1 MNITKLPSGSY
12 RIRKM
17 ENGRT
22 YSITV
27 PYKPGKK
34 EADKLISEKIS
45 GADVNRNTFLECAEE
60 YVRGKQHTLSPAT
73 IRGYTSIIKMLPEKL
88 KMTQIGLL
96 TAWDVQKYVDQ
107 LTAEG
112 KSPKTVRNYHGF
124 ISAVLATFAPDTTIS
139 TKLPQKTQE
148 AEYVPSDEDVRRI
161 LDMAEG
167 TPYEIPLRLACYG
180 LRRSEICALTL
191 DDLDG
196 CKLTIHRALVADE
209 NMNWVVKTT
218 KTESSTRT
226 IMIDEDLANLIRKTG
241 KIYDGYPNRIYWNL
255 RKYQDALGI
264 PHFPLH
270 YFRHYY
276 ASTMHALG
284 ISDAVIMETGG
295 WRTDHVMKRV
305 YRHAKN
311 TADEQAKLISHMSK
325 LRDK

>member
-34 EADKLISEKIS
+34 EADKLINEKIS

-73 IRGYTSIIKMLPEKL
+73 IRGYASIIKMLPEKL
-88 KMTQIGLL
+88 KNTQIGLL

-161 LDMAEG
+161 LDMAKG
-167 TPYEIPLRLACYG
+167 TDYEIPLRLACYG

-191 DDLDG
+191 ADLDG
-196 CKLTIHRALVADE
+196 CQLTINKAKVLGTDRKWHI
-209 NMNWVVKTT
+209 KTT
-218 KTESSTRT
+218 KTTSSTRT
-226 IMIDEDLANLIRKTG
+226 IMIDDDLATLIRETEKV
-241 KIYDGYPNRIYWNL
+241 YDGYPNRIYWFL
-255 RKYQDALGI
+255 QKCQDKLSI

-270 YFRHYY
+270 YLRHYY

-284 ISDAVIMETGG
+284 ISDAVIMEIGG

>member
-22 YSITV
+22 YSVTV

-34 EADKLISEKIS
+34 EADALIREKIS
-45 GADVNRNTFLECAEE
+45 GADVNRNTFWECAEE
-60 YVRGKQHTLSPAT
+60 YVSGKAHTLSPAT

-88 KMTQIGLL
+88 KMAQIGSL

-107 LTAEG
+107 LVAEG

-148 AEYVPSDEDVRRI
+148 ADYVPSDDDVKRI
-161 LDMAEG
+161 LDMAKG
-167 TPYEIPLRLACYG
+167 TDYEIPLRLACYG

-191 DDLDG
+191 ADLDG
-196 CKLTIHRALVADE
+196 CMLTINKAKVLGTDRT
-209 NMNWVVKTT
+209 WYIKTT
-218 KTESSTRT
+218 KTTSSTRT
-226 IMIDEDLANLIRKTG
+226 IMIDDDLATLIRETG
-241 KIYDGYPNRIYWNL
+241 KVYDVYPNRIYWFL
-255 RKYQDALGI
+255 QKCQDNLGI

-270 YFRHYY
+270 YLRHYY
-276 ASTMHALG
+276 ASTAHALG
-284 ISDAVIMETGG
+284 IPDAVIMETGG
-295 WRTDHVMKRV
+295 WKTDHVMKRV
-305 YRHAKN
+305 YRHAKD
-311 TADEQAKLISHMSK
+311 TADQQAKLIAHMTK
-325 LRDK
+325 LS